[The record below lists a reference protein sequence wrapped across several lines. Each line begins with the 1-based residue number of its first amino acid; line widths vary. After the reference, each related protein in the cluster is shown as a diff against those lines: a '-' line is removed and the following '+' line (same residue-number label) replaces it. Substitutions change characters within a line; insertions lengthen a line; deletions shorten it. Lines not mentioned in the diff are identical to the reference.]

1 MEARNKLV
9 AEAGLTKIKTF
20 LGWLIDFLRMTIVLP
35 DNKFK
40 AYSLAISEML
50 KRGFTSHGDM
60 ETNI

>member
-9 AEAGLTKIKTF
+9 AEAGLTEIKTF

-50 KRGFTSHGDM
+50 K
-60 ETNI
+60 